1 MRMEAG
7 LNRPSQG
14 EKMTAALQIEYVETG
29 SLIPYARN
37 ARTHTPEQVAQ
48 IAASIREFGWT
59 NPVLLD
65 QENGIVAGHGRVLAA
80 AVLGMASVPAIRLG
94 HLSAAQ
100 RAAYVLADNKIALN
114 GGWDFELLAL
124 ELNDLSEMMG
134 GDLKLIGF
142 TGDELAQLIGSAE
155 LPIDLPT
162 LPVGEKQPYQQMAFT
177 LHDDQVATVLD
188 ALSAAK
194 VLGEFADSKNE
205 NSNGNALA
213 RVCEIFVAEHGKR

>member
-1 MRMEAG
+1 MEAG

-80 AVLGMASVPAIRLG
+80 AGRLSNAISKCAAEWASLPGSTAG
-94 HLSAAQ
+94 Q
-100 RAAYVLADNKIALN
+100 RTES
-114 GGWDFELLAL
+114 F
-124 ELNDLSEMMG
+124 
-134 GDLKLIGF
+134 
-142 TGDELAQLIGSAE
+142 
-155 LPIDLPT
+155 
-162 LPVGEKQPYQQMAFT
+162 
-177 LHDDQVATVLD
+177 
-188 ALSAAK
+188 
-194 VLGEFADSKNE
+194 
-205 NSNGNALA
+205 A
-213 RVCEIFVAEHGKR
+213 RVAQVYQDHGGSLA